1 MATTPRRHGAVAD
14 RAKLD
19 KENFWLHKFRATF
32 ATRCLWAGVDLR
44 TVQLWIGHSDMD
56 HDALFEALAQSADAR

>member
-1 MATTPRRHGAVAD
+1 MAK

-32 ATRCLWAGVDLR
+32 AAWSRRAGVDLR
-44 TVQLWIGHSDMD
+44 NFNNGSDTPT
-56 HDALFEALAQSADAR
+56 